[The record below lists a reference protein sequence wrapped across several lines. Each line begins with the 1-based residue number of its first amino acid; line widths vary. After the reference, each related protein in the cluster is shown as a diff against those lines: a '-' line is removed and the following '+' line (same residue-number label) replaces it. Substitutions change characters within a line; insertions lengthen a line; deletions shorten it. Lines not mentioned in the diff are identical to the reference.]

1 MIDSFVSQ
9 VTGSK
14 KDGGLDLKSNF
25 TLREKD
31 NWQPSEVCVE
41 QMSLVG
47 ESV

>member
-9 VTGSK
+9 VTGLK
-14 KDGGLDLKSNF
+14 TEKGGGLSVFNLQ
-25 TLREKD
+25 E
-31 NWQPSEVCVE
+31 SEVCVE

>member
-14 KDGGLDLKSNF
+14 KGGGLSGFMLKDS
-25 TLREKD
+25 